1 MTVVKYLVQLK
12 PAEKQALEAMLKKGR
27 HNAREL
33 RRARVL
39 LLADAGKTIPEIQ
52 TATGMSGQGILN
64 VKKRYCAEGLQLKDK
79 PRSGQP
85 PKIDSRGEQYL
96 IALACSPAPEG
107 RDVWT
112 MQMLADKLVELQV
125 VDSLSDEAV
134 RLRLK
139 KIALNPG
146 SKSNGASRR

>member
-1 MTVVKYLVQLK
+1 MRTATYVVKLK
-12 PAEKQALEAMLKKGR
+12 EEEKQALEAMLKKGK
-27 HNAREL
+27 HSAREL

-39 LLADAGKTIPEIQ
+39 LMADAGKTNQEILE
-52 TATGMSGQGILN
+52 ATGLSEQGMIN
-64 VKKRYCAEGLQLKDK
+64 IKKRFCAEGLQLKEK

-85 PKIDSRGEQYL
+85 KKLDSRGEQYL

-107 RDVWT
+107 REVWT

-125 VDSLSDEAV
+125 VESLSDEAV

-139 KIALNPG
+139 KMNLSPG
-146 SKSNGASRR
+146 SKSSGASHR

>member
-1 MTVVKYLVQLK
+1 MRSATYVVKLQ
-12 PAEKQALEAMLKKGR
+12 ATEKEALEAMLRKGK
-27 HNAREL
+27 HSAREL

-39 LLADAGKTIPEIQ
+39 LLADAGNSNKAIQ
-52 TATGMSGQGILN
+52 AATGLSEPGLIKI
-64 VKKRYCAEGLQLKDK
+64 KKRYCSEGLQLKDK
-79 PRSGQP
+79 PRPGQP
-85 PKIDSRGEQYL
+85 KKLDSRGEQYL
-96 IALACSPAPEG
+96 LALACSPAPEG

-139 KIALNPG
+139 KMTSSPG
-146 SKSNGASRR
+146 SKSNGALPQ